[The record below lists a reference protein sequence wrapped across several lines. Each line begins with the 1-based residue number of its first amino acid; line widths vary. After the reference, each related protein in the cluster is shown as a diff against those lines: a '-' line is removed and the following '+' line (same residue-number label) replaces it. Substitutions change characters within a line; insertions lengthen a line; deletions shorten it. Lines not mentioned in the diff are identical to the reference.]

1 MRYYTED
8 HEWIEIN
15 GDEAVIGISEY
26 AADELGEVT
35 FVELPEEDD
44 DFIIGDRLG
53 SIEADDSCDIYSPI
67 SGTVCAVNEALAD
80 EPELINESPEDKG
93 WLCRLTNFDSS
104 ELDDM
109 MNETAYRKYLQT
121 L

>member
-15 GDEAVIGISEY
+15 GDEAVIGICEF
-26 AADELGEVT
+26 AADELGDVT

-53 SIEADDSCDIYSPI
+53 TIEADETIDIYSPI
-67 SGTVCAVNEALAD
+67 SGTVCAVNESLAD
-80 EPELINESPEDKG
+80 EPELINESPEEKG
-93 WLCRLTNFDSS
+93 WICRLTNFDNT
-104 ELDDM
+104 ELDDL
-109 MNETAYRKYLQT
+109 MNESAYRKYLNT

>member
-35 FVELPEEDD
+35 FIELPEEDD
-44 DFIIGDRLG
+44 
-53 SIEADDSCDIYSPI
+53 SCDIYAPI

-80 EPELINESPEDKG
+80 EPELINESPEEKG
-93 WLCRLTNFDSS
+93 WICRLTNYDSS

-109 MNETAYRKYLQT
+109 MNETAYRKYLQS

>member
-15 GDEAVIGISEY
+15 GDEAIIGICEF
-26 AADELGEVT
+26 AAEELGEVT

-53 SIEADDSCDIYSPI
+53 TIEADDTNDIYSPI

-80 EPELINESPEDKG
+80 EPELINESPEEKG
-93 WLCRLTNFDSS
+93 WICRLTNFDNS
-104 ELDDM
+104 EFDDL
-109 MNETAYRKYLQT
+109 MNETEYRKYLRS